1 MYFLRSVGDW
11 WGPRFQEERG
21 WVGGMGGRYTE
32 SYTVGDGWGEWGV
45 GIPKV
50 TLWGTG
56 GGEWGVGIPKVTLW
70 GDGGR
75 CRV

>member
-32 SYTVGDGWGEWGV
+32 SYTVADGGEV
-45 GIPKV
+45 SGIAKV
-50 TLWGTG
+50 TL
-56 GGEWGVGIPKVTLW
+56 
-70 GDGGR
+70 
-75 CRV
+75 